1 MKQKSLIVRQGFS
14 EEESG
19 FLECRGREIRTPDL
33 LLPKQALTMHFI
45 VEKQYIFYPCVHF
58 AIFWYDRR

>member
-1 MKQKSLIVRQGFS
+1 MKSKSPVVKRGS
-14 EEESG
+14 SSG
-19 FLECRGREIRTPDL
+19 KTGIFRCRGREIRTPDL

-45 VEKQYIFYPCVHF
+45 VEKEYIFYPCVHF

>member
-33 LLPKQALTMHFI
+33 LLPKQAI
-45 VEKQYIFYPCVHF
+45 YP
-58 AIFWYDRR
+58 AIFSYIGT

>member
-19 FLECRGREIRTPDL
+19 FLECRGREIRTLD
-33 LLPKQALTMHFI
+33 A
-45 VEKQYIFYPCVHF
+45 
-58 AIFWYDRR
+58 AINRIPT

>member
-33 LLPKQALTMHFI
+33 LLPKQTRYREQRHRQCI
-45 VEKQYIFYPCVHF
+45 REKVIHIKP
-58 AIFWYDRR
+58 IWD

>member
-33 LLPKQALTMHFI
+33 LLPKQARYRRERHTQCIRKKAIHIKL
-45 VEKQYIFYPCVHF
+45 IFGL
-58 AIFWYDRR
+58 I